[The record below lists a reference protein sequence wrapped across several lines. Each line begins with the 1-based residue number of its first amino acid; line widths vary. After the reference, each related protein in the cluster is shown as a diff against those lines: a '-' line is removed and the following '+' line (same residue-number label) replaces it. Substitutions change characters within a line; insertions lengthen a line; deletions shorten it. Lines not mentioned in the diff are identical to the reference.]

1 MKNKTLKRDLIT
13 LLILSVF
20 FVAAMFV
27 FSCYTSPLYP
37 NYFGWDSAIFSLLGK
52 GMLAGKELYTELFD
66 HKGPVIFAIDALG
79 HFIGGRS
86 GIFVLQCL
94 SGIITLCFLYFTG
107 KMLRP
112 KGDYKWAIEA
122 VFLLLC
128 TGGVLFYTME
138 SGNLT
143 EEYSLPF
150 ISCACYFF
158 AKYAI
163 NAKDDPKHPKA
174 WAVVYGAAFAVL
186 SLLRL
191 NNAITVMAGVF
202 AILVYLIYRKQYINL
217 LWNLLFG
224 LIGILIVY
232 IPTFTYFYLN
242 SSLNEMIYATFNHNF
257 IIVGNTGHVPVLHSP
272 KTFVILYF
280 PMLVSFLLI
289 GLKIIRE
296 RKFECVDWILLFILV
311 MNTLNLWVANRFL
324 HYFEIFVPV
333 YCVILCRYISFK
345 PRSLV
350 MWLTLL
356 FTLYYSYSAVQY
368 TLPKY
373 EEVHV
378 QGNTRYTCVA
388 EDMAKIPEEERD
400 SVIGYEIMAMDY
412 MAGDIVP
419 CYKYYTL
426 QSTWAITTPHILPD
440 FMNYVKTEKP
450 LWVLTAVE
458 ETGTDLDSILQDAY
472 TLQFE
477 NPYVYFYRLAD

>member
-1 MKNKTLKRDLIT
+1 METKTLKRDLIT
-13 LLILSVF
+13 LLILGIF
-20 FVAAMFV
+20 FIAAMFV

-52 GMLAGKELYTELFD
+52 GMLEGKELYTQLFD
-66 HKGPVIFAIDALG
+66 HKGPVIFAINALG
-79 HFIGGRS
+79 HAIGGRG
-86 GIFVLQCL
+86 GIFFLQCV
-94 SGIITLCFLYFTG
+94 SGLITLCFLYFTG
-107 KMLRP
+107 KILRP
-112 KGDYKWAIEA
+112 KGNYKWAIEA
-122 VFLLLC
+122 VFLLIC
-128 TGGVLFYTME
+128 AASVLFYTME

-163 NAKDDPKHPKA
+163 RAKEDPRHPKA
-174 WAVVYGAAFAVL
+174 WAVVYGAVFAVL

-232 IPTFTYFYLN
+232 IPTFTYFYLH
-242 SSLNEMIYATFNHNF
+242 SSLNEMIYATFIHNF
-257 IIVGNTGHVPVLHSP
+257 IIAGNTGHENVLQSP
-272 KTFVILYF
+272 KAFVILYH
-280 PMLVSFLLI
+280 PMLISFLLI
-289 GLKIIRE
+289 GLKVIRE
-296 RKFECVDWILLFILV
+296 RKFECADGILLFILV

-333 YCVILCRYISFK
+333 YYVILSRYISFK
-345 PRSLV
+345 PRNIV

-356 FTLYYSYSAVQY
+356 FALYYFNSTAQR
-368 TLPKY
+368 TLTNY

-378 QGNTRYTCVA
+378 QGNSRYSCVA
-388 EDMAKIPEEERD
+388 EDMAKIPENERD
-400 SVIGYEIMAMDY
+400 SVIGFEIMAMDY
-412 MAGDIVP
+412 LAGDIVP

-426 QSTWAITTPHILPD
+426 QSTWAITTPQILPD
-440 FMNYVKTEKP
+440 FMSFVENEEP

-458 ETGTDLDSILQDAY
+458 ETGTELDGILQDKY